1 MSTFQKQHILHLGQ
15 NNEKVCIQEK
25 FEDFYYFVTKSVNH
39 VTFQKGH
46 ISKGGKGQDF

>member
-1 MSTFQKQHILHLGQ
+1 MSMFQKLNILHLGQ

-25 FEDFYYFVTKSVNH
+25 FQDFYYFVTKSLNY

-46 ISKGGKGQDF
+46 ISKGAKVEDF